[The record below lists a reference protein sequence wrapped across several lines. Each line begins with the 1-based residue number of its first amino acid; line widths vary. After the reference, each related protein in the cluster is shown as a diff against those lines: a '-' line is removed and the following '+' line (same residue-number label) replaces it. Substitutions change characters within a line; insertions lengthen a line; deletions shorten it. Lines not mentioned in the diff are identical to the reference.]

1 VTAERWITLLLAA
14 SMAASLALLGVYVFD
29 LGGAPVE
36 GALLAVAL
44 GGVGAAIVVWAV
56 VLMHAPPE
64 AEEREPLA
72 SPPPAREAAAVALDL
87 ESITRRRFLIRLL
100 AGAGGL
106 LAAALALP
114 AFSLGPQPGRALFES
129 AWRRGV
135 RLVGD
140 DGEPIRPE
148 DLVEDAVR
156 TVFPEGAVGRPD
168 SPAMLIRLRPS
179 DLQLPMDRLGYDHD
193 FCVAYSKI
201 CTHAGCPVGLYRAQ
215 DRALICPCH
224 QSTFDVTRGAVPVF
238 GPAARRLPQLNL
250 DVDQDGFLVALGDFD
265 EPVGPSFWN
274 LTHEPPPREDGDP
287 IERLEAQD

>member
-1 VTAERWITLLLAA
+1 MSAERVIGALLAA
-14 SMAASLALLGVYVFD
+14 SMAASLALVGVYVLD
-29 LGGAPVE
+29 RGGAPLE
-36 GALLAVAL
+36 GSLLAVAL

-56 VLMHAPPE
+56 TLMHAPAE
-64 AEEREPLA
+64 VEERHEMP
-72 SPPPAREAAAVALDL
+72 SPPRVREAAAEALDL
-87 ESITRRRFLIRLL
+87 EAVTRRRFLVRML

-114 AFSLGPQPGRALFES
+114 AFSLGPQPGRELFETG
-129 AWRRGV
+129 WRAGARV
-135 RLVGD
+135 VGG

-148 DLVEDAVR
+148 DLLEGTVR

-179 DLQLPMDRLGYDHD
+179 DLQLPEDRQGRAYEG
-193 FCVAYSKI
+193 CVAYSKL

-238 GPAARRLPQLNL
+238 GPAARRLPQLGL
-250 DVDQDGFLVALGDFD
+250 AVDAHGYLVADADFD

-274 LTHEPPPREDGDP
+274 LTHAGDP
-287 IERLEAQD
+287 E